1 MPDTKLNDLSG
12 FTPVLTDITYSV
24 DDPGGT
30 PVDGKLTW
38 QQVWTMFQGNVS
50 GDVLF
55 SSGTATIQNASVT
68 PAKISDRAGLSVFG
82 RSANT
87 SGVGADIVASNDGHV
102 LRRNGTVINFGQLG
116 TAAYLD
122 FSVTNDK
129 LSAMSPGVKGRVTAG
144 SGAATDLTGTQ
155 LTTLVDTFTSSLKGL
170 APASGGGTT
179 NFLRADGAWAAP
191 SGGTVDFST
200 VSALS
205 GDWRGTGAETLIQAT
220 TALEAAASAGVSDGD
235 KGDITV
241 SGSGA
246 TWTIDNGAVTPAKMQ
261 DASAL
266 SLLGRSANSV
276 GVMAPVVAGAN
287 NTVMR
292 RVSDELS
299 FGAVPV
305 AALDAVAPRSILA
318 NNTSGT
324 AAPTAVAFGTNSV
337 FLRGS
342 TTFVTSIPSTSL
354 LGRGTGDAG
363 IITVGNGIAFSG
375 SQVRLAAI
383 SAQSVLA
390 NTSDSSATPA
400 AVALAASTILGRGS
414 SGNVTGLI
422 AENGLN
428 IGAASITPV
437 YGSTANT
444 VCQGNDARLSDSR
457 EWTAAT
463 VEQAEA
469 ETGTATTRRAWTAQR
484 VRQSAQ
490 AAIEALPSTT
500 TKAFL
505 AGNDKLPGFNTSAS
519 DATIITTANG
529 VRGAFDVGTGL
540 GTTGTVNLDFDALSG
555 TVQTITA
562 SGNLTFTTSNRV
574 AGRKFELRIAAGGS
588 TRTLAWPAWVAF
600 GEALPTSLASGA
612 VLRVAIECLGSADTN
627 IDASAVVSV

>member
-1 MPDTKLNDLSG
+1 MADTKLNDLSG

-129 LSAMSPGVKGRVTAG
+129 LGTMSPGVKGRVTAG

-155 LTTLVDTFTSSLKGL
+155 LTTLLDTFTSSLKGL

-179 NFLRADGAWAAP
+179 NFLRADGTWAAP

-205 GDWRGTGAETLIQAT
+205 GDWRGAGAETLVQAT

-246 TWTIDNGAVTPAKMQ
+246 TWTIDNAAVTFAKMQ
-261 DASAL
+261 DASRGI
-266 SLLGRSANSV
+266 LGRAANSTGVMALITASTDGHVLRLSGTSLGFGTVPTTGIADAAVTNAKMANMSGDSIKARTVSSV
-276 GVMAPVVAGAN
+276 GVPSDLVIAGSRI
-287 NTVMR
+287 V
-292 RVSDELS
+292 
-299 FGAVPV
+299 
-305 AALDAVAPRSILA
+305 
-318 NNTSGT
+318 
-324 AAPTAVAFGTNSV
+324 
-337 FLRGS
+337 
-342 TTFVTSIPSTSL
+342 
-354 LGRGTGDAG
+354 
-363 IITVGNGIAFSG
+363 
-375 SQVRLAAI
+375 
-383 SAQSVLA
+383 
-390 NTSDSSATPA
+390 
-400 AVALAASTILGRGS
+400 GRGS
-414 SGNVTGLI
+414 SGGLTGLT
-422 AENGLN
+422 AGNG
-428 IGAASITPV
+428 ITITTTQVQPV

-457 EWTAAT
+457 EWTATT
-463 VEQAEA
+463 VDQTEA

-490 AAIEALPSTT
+490 AAINALPDTT
-500 TKAFL
+500 EKPVPVDADVLLAF
-505 AGNDKLPGFNTSAS
+505 DSAAS
-519 DATIITTANG
+519 NATVVVPIGG
-529 VRGAFDVGTGL
+529 VRRRLQTKTVGTGL
-540 GTTGTVNLDFDALSG
+540 GTTGTINLDLAA
-555 TVQTITA
+555 VNEIETITLT
-562 SGNLTFTTSNRV
+562 GNPTFTTSNRT
-574 AGRKFELRIAAGGS
+574 AGVEFELRLAAGGA
-588 TRTLAWPAWVAF
+588 TRTISWPAWVAF
-600 GEALPTSLASGA
+600 GAALPTSLASGA
-612 VLRVAIECLGSADTN
+612 VLSVAIRCLGSADTN

>member
-1 MPDTKLNDLSG
+1 MPDSNLVDLSG

-179 NFLRADGAWAAP
+179 NFLRADGTWAAP

-205 GDWRGTGAETLIQAT
+205 GDWRGAGAETLIQAT

-246 TWTIDNGAVTPAKMQ
+246 TWTIDNEATTFAKMQ
-261 DASAL
+261 HTGRGV
-266 SLLGRSANSV
+266 LGRAANST
-276 GVMAPVVAGAN
+276 GVMAIIAAGTNGHVLRQDGSGNLGFGTLLAGSFAN
-287 NTVMR
+287 NTVP
-292 RVSDELS
+292 LT
-299 FGAVPV
+299 
-305 AALDAVAPRSILA
+305 AVANITAQSVLGNA
-318 NNTSGT
+318 TASA
-324 AAPTAVAFGTNSV
+324 AAPTA
-337 FLRGS
+337 
-342 TTFVTSIPSTSL
+342 I
-354 LGRGTGDAG
+354 
-363 IITVGNGIAFSG
+363 
-375 SQVRLAAI
+375 
-383 SAQSVLA
+383 
-390 NTSDSSATPA
+390 
-400 AVALAASTILGRGS
+400 AVAASRIVGRGS
-414 SGNVTGLI
+414 SGNVAALTAG
-422 AENGLN
+422 NG
-428 IGAASITPV
+428 ITITASQVEPV

-463 VEQAEA
+463 VDQTEA

-490 AAIEALPSTT
+490 AAIAALPTTT
-500 TKAFL
+500 TKATPVD
-505 AGNDKLPGFNTSAS
+505 ADKVPIFDSADS
-519 DATIITTANG
+519 DATKITTVGGIRTRLANKI
-529 VRGAFDVGTGL
+529 VGTGL
-540 GTTGTVNLDFDALSG
+540 GTTGTVNLDLEALTG
-555 TVQTITA
+555 TIQTITA
-562 SGNLTFTTSNRV
+562 SGNLTFTTSNRA
-574 AGRKFELRIAAGGS
+574 AGRTFELRIAAGGS